1 MITLSE
7 IRRREIHIAALHRIL
22 LVQDAIVLAKWDRR
36 QTRKPWR
43 KPAGR
48 MSAMRLLLIALAL
61 VVVGCFHPTPSPCID
76 LNSIDPHVQFRHCE
90 KCALIN
96 QDAH

>member
-36 QTRKPWR
+36 QTRKPWH

-61 VVVGCFHPTPSPCID
+61 VVAETVLTRWIAAGRKAGEWKRADFNETMVAGP
-76 LNSIDPHVQFRHCE
+76 R
-90 KCALIN
+90 
-96 QDAH
+96 